1 MIIWSGLLS
10 LHKCRLDGIDMLML
24 SAKILYQPVF
34 LCLRLINNSLFQI
47 EKGDIAKSKGF
58 PDTFT
63 QDLGYDWEL

>member
-1 MIIWSGLLS
+1 MFIGYLHVNII
-10 LHKCRLDGIDMLML
+10 I
-24 SAKILYQPVF
+24 
-34 LCLRLINNSLFQI
+34 NSLFQI